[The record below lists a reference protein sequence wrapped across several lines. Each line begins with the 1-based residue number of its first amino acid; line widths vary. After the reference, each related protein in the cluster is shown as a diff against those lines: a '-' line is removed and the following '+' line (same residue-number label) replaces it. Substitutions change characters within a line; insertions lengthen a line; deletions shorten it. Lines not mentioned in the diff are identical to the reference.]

1 MFTSIKSL
9 CKISQRKP
17 QRCQTRIWGSLW
29 QKGIE
34 NAHSK
39 GSKDCTECTW
49 LFFSRNIFRCGAF
62 KFHSQLNKLERRD

>member
-34 NAHSK
+34 NTHSK
-39 GSKDCTECTW
+39 GSKDYNAPGSPSRVI
-49 LFFSRNIFRCGAF
+49 FFVVEL
-62 KFHSQLNKLERRD
+62 LNFTPS